1 MRANYISLQKSIY
14 YFDNCICHQNCRLE
28 IVPKACGRQLWQYN
42 TRGVQEQL
50 TLLQELGSL
59 LRHQISVIHNK
70 GHYSLTKILVMRTA
84 VLYLSVTCYNHNEL
98 LPCLQTN
105 WRDSGYIWKFSLG
118 LETNLAGITTI
129 VLWGSHL
136 LPSGHENFHDDAV
149 SDLVD
154 VPRIVSEEIWTQ
166 LPGMC
171 LLQSVFCKVNSCC
184 TPIASIAH
192 RWLSQGTNLA
202 SSLKI
207 MSQLQLWW

>member
-1 MRANYISLQKSIY
+1 MAWI
-14 YFDNCICHQNCRLE
+14 
-28 IVPKACGRQLWQYN
+28 A
-42 TRGVQEQL
+42 
-50 TLLQELGSL
+50 SL
-59 LRHQISVIHNK
+59 LTVACSNWQSHLSISNRWGSWSH
-70 GHYSLTKILVMRTA
+70 HFWTQSLTHLCTWDKARPCRAFQPSKHYWGKPPKLCSASENCVPQKN
-84 VLYLSVTCYNHNEL
+84 VYLSVTCYNHNEL

-171 LLQSVFCKVNSCC
+171 LLQSVFCKVNSCW
-184 TPIASIAH
+184 TTWAWH
-192 RWLSQGTNLA
+192 VNTMQ
-202 SSLKI
+202 
-207 MSQLQLWW
+207 MSRPTHMHSVTVSNKHE